1 MSKYLPHGTTL
12 TFGGVAIAGLISV
25 SIPSRTRGVA
35 EITDSG
41 SGFNRDYIPGLRD
54 TGTVDITFRHDPAD
68 VGQIA
73 LVTNYNND
81 TSGNV
86 VTCVLTL
93 PALAGATNKVY
104 TFDAF
109 VVSAPASSLALTDD
123 TVAEFSCTLQVAS
136 PVVIS

>member
-1 MSKYLPHGTTL
+1 MAKYLPHGTTFS
-12 TFGGVAIAGLISV
+12 FGGVAVAGLISIG
-25 SIPSRTRGVA
+25 IPDRTRGAA

-54 TGTVDITFRHDPAD
+54 TGSVELQFRHDPAD
-68 VGQIA
+68 PGQIA
-73 LVTNYNND
+73 LVTNFNND

-86 VTCVLTL
+86 VTCILTL
-93 PALAGATNKVY
+93 PAIAGGSNKIY

-109 VVSAPASSLALTDD
+109 VIKAPSGALGLTDD
-123 TVAEFSCTLQVAS
+123 TVAELSCTLQVAS

>member
-1 MSKYLPHGTTL
+1 MAKYLPHGTTL
-12 TFGGVAIAGLISV
+12 TFGGVAVAGLTGI
-25 SIPSRTRGVA
+25 SIPDRTRGAA
-35 EITDSG
+35 ETTDSG

-54 TGTVDITFRHDPAD
+54 TGSVELTFRHDPAD

-73 LVTNYNND
+73 LVTNFNND

-93 PALAGATNKVY
+93 PAIAGTNRVY

-109 VVSAPASSLALTDD
+109 VIKAPSGSLALADD
-123 TVAEFSCTLQVAS
+123 TTSELSCTLQVAS